1 MNMVAMPQ
9 IGTRVSLKEFEQFI
23 AQPENAN
30 RDFEYIEGKIVEVV
44 SNNYSSKIG
53 GLFLIK
59 LGVHVIAGDLG
70 DVTGADGGYMV
81 NGERYIPDVAFIS
94 RAKQP
99 EPCYEAYNPLPPDLA
114 VEVLSPTNNEED
126 IRTKIVNYL
135 LAGTV
140 VWLVDPFKKYVQ
152 VFVPN
157 ESPQTIDLDG
167 VLDGGNVLPGF
178 KLAVKDIFGA

>member
-1 MNMVAMPQ
+1 MVAMPQ

-23 AQPENAN
+23 ALPENAN
-30 RDFEYIEGKIVEVV
+30 RDFEFIEGKIVEVV

-59 LGVHVIAGDLG
+59 LGVHVLAGDLG

-114 VEVLSPTNNEED
+114 IEVVSQSNNECD
-126 IRTKIVNYL
+126 IRTKIINYWYGGTL
-135 LAGTV
+135 L
-140 VWLVDPFKKYVQ
+140 WLVDSFKKYVQ
-152 VFVPN
+152 VSVPN
-157 ESPQTIDLDG
+157 ESPQTIGLDG

-178 KLAVKDIFGA
+178 RLAVKDIFGS

>member
-1 MNMVAMPQ
+1 MVAMPQ
-9 IGTRVSLKEFEQFI
+9 IGTRVSLEAFEAFI
-23 AQPENAN
+23 ALPENAN

-44 SNNYSSKIG
+44 SNNYSSLVG
-53 GLFLIK
+53 GTLLGEIYPIVKKGK
-59 LGVHVIAGDLG
+59 LGWL
-70 DVTGADGGYMV
+70 TGADGGYIVM
-81 NGERYIPDVAFIS
+81 GERYIPDVAFIS
-94 RAKQP
+94 ITKQP
-99 EPCYEAYNPLPPDLA
+99 EPCYEPYNPLPPDLA
-114 VEVLSPTNNEED
+114 IEVLSPTNDEHD

-157 ESPQTIDLDG
+157 EPPQTNGMDG